1 MPNKRIKGPT
11 RKGGIKPPTER
22 ELDMLRDLYLMRT
35 HQAKNK
41 KKNLRIKK
49 A

>member
-1 MPNKRIKGPT
+1 MPAKRIKGPT

-22 ELDMLRDLYLMRT
+22 ELDMLRDLYIMRQ
-35 HQAKNK
+35 HQAKK
-41 KKNLRIKK
+41 KKGSLKIKN